1 MTQIKNNKLIVITRK
16 DLLPG
21 YQALQSSHAAIQFQY
36 DHPNIASEWN
46 KKSKYLIFLSVENY
60 NEFIKLIKKLINN
73 DIRMSL
79 FYEPDI
85 DEYTAVAIEPGE
97 KSRKLTSNLP
107 LMLKEI
113 KEK

>member
-1 MTQIKNNKLIVITRK
+1 
-16 DLLPG
+16 
-21 YQALQSSHAAIQFQY
+21 
-36 DHPNIASEWN
+36 
-46 KKSKYLIFLSVENY
+46 
-60 NEFIKLIKKLINN
+60 
-73 DIRMSL
+73 MSL